1 MEINKHLDYA
11 SKLHFAKISIIICK
25 LEDDRIDQSLTLSSF
40 FCPDMKLILKT
51 LIILSNCVA
60 NCADIKALFSN

>member
-40 FCPDMKLILKT
+40 LTLT
-51 LIILSNCVA
+51 LIILSNCVD
-60 NCADIKALFSN
+60 NCAEIKALFSN